1 MFQRLRGGR
10 LGNYLGITSNSTPQQ
25 VFKSPNSLNIDSN
38 PDIFRQV
45 LHALFSDQNG
55 TTVSEQGRLT
65 LTNEGWES
73 VIVKEGSYSYV
84 SPEGIPVSVSY
95 IADEKGFRA
104 TGSHLP
110 NVVLVKGR

>member
-1 MFQRLRGGR
+1 M
-10 LGNYLGITSNSTPQQ
+10 S
-25 VFKSPNSLNIDSN
+25 
-38 PDIFRQV
+38 
-45 LHALFSDQNG
+45 FSDQNG

-73 VIVKEGSYSYV
+73 VIVKEGFYSYV

-104 TGSHLP
+104 NGSHLP
-110 NVVLVKGR
+110 KVVLAKGR